1 MSQQKKERV
10 EAQTLAKD
18 TVFQSKW
25 AKVLEEKYK
34 LPNGNEEKYLVIEKA
49 SGVMILPITEENGI
63 IYTYLVQQYRYPIG
77 KEILQFPM
85 GSIESQGEPGEQA
98 AKELKQETGLIAK
111 ELKLATKYYV
121 DPGLSRQ
128 VCYVFIADGIAA
140 QTEQELE
147 ETEQGLEVKKVSIE
161 KLETMIEKGDI
172 TDAWVYAGMYIL
184 KQYLKKRKSTTHGKE
199 E

>member
-1 MSQQKKERV
+1 MSQPKKERLQ
-10 EAQTLAKD
+10 AQTLAKD

-49 SGVMILPITEENGI
+49 SGVMILPIIEEDGKL
-63 IYTYLVQQYRYPIG
+63 YTYLVQQYRYPIG
-77 KEILQFPM
+77 KEVLQFPM
-85 GSIESQGEPGEQA
+85 GSIESQVEPLEQA
-98 AKELKQETGLIAK
+98 AKELKQETGLVADD
-111 ELKLATKYYV
+111 LKLATKYYV

-128 VCYVFIADGIAA
+128 MCYVFIADGIAE
-140 QTEQELE
+140 QTAQELE
-147 ETEQGLEVKKVSIE
+147 ETEQGMEVKKVTIE
-161 KLETMIEKGDI
+161 QLETMIEKGDI

-199 E
+199 D